1 MPVYTGLRAVT
12 GAGIELLR
20 RVDALPVSGTVG
32 EKVVLKSTGIVYEW
46 TGAWTS
52 LGPAVPTT
60 PSAISAGT
68 TMASSGTVAFANSNN
83 VSFGLSG
90 QTITA
95 SVGGGGGGVA
105 VSAGTVSVSSG
116 TVVFS
121 NSNGV
126 SFGLSGSTVTASVA
140 AGPSAGIAGLG
151 AGTQTATSGTVAYAA
166 SNGLS
171 FGLSGSSQ
179 ITGSHDGFRSVSGGT
194 THALGPSLSLAD
206 SNGLSFGVNGSTITA
221 SYTVPS
227 TAGLLS
233 AIRLSAGTASSNL
246 TAFELVNGS
255 GVSFGLDV
263 GSKVTAS
270 VAAGATAT
278 GNLGGIAAGGST
290 ATSGTVALG
299 NANGLSFGFNGQ
311 TITGSYTVPST
322 AGLLSAVNLSAG
334 TTSQN
339 ASAFVF
345 SNGGNVTFGL
355 NGSTITA
362 SAPSGGGGG
371 VTLSSYEPF
380 PFVANTGTAI
390 WSQSTATSAP
400 IGLFPVQID
409 TPVAAE
415 LMGVVVSMSFQTGGT
430 SSFRQSA
437 TLRWGL
443 YTRPT
448 GASSTQL
455 NLLQSDSL
463 SYAVTYNNS
472 TISIS
477 QVTTT
482 NVGPT
487 YGYGQTTSAG
497 LAISSGYTGLKL
509 LNLDIGTTLTAGQY
523 WLGIQH
529 INSSSSFNSGIRMSF
544 YGSAHTLT
552 GLAPMGSFSSAFS
565 TGTNVAGGLGGNLY
579 LGLGSYSVAALT
591 SLPATISLS
600 QVTQAGINFRPY
612 LRFST
617 RVT

>member
-20 RVDALPVSGTVG
+20 RVDALPVSGTIG

-68 TMASSGTVAFANSNN
+68 TQATSGTVSFA
-83 VSFGLSG
+83 
-90 QTITA
+90 
-95 SVGGGGGGVA
+95 
-105 VSAGTVSVSSG
+105 
-116 TVVFS
+116 

-171 FGLSGSSQ
+171 FGMSGSSQ
-179 ITGSHDGFRSVSGGT
+179 ITGSHDGLRSVSAGT
-194 THALGPSLSLAD
+194 THALGPGLSLAN
-206 SNGLSFGVNGSTITA
+206 SNGLSFGVSGSTVTA

-322 AGLLSAVNLSAG
+322 AGLLSAINLSAG

-371 VTLSSYEPF
+371 GVTLSSYEPA

-400 IGLFPVQID
+400 IGLFPVRID
-409 TPVAAE
+409 APVAAE
-415 LMGVVVSMSFQTGGT
+415 LMGVVVSMSFLTGGT
-430 SSFRQSA
+430 SSYRQSA
-437 TLRWGL
+437 TLKWGL

-529 INSSSSFNSGIRMSF
+529 INSSSSFNSGVRMSF

-579 LGLGSYSVAALT
+579 LGLGSYSVAGLT
-591 SLPATISLS
+591 SLPSTISLS
-600 QVTQAGINFRPY
+600 QVTQAGMNFLPY

>member
-1 MPVYTGLRAVT
+1 MAGTGSVVINFVT
-12 GAGIELLR
+12 
-20 RVDALPVSGTVG
+20 ALPTTANVG
-32 EKVVLKSTGIVYEW
+32 AHRIH
-46 TGAWTS
+46 TS
-52 LGPAVPTT
+52 NGLLQGYN
-60 PSAISAGT
+60 GT
-68 TMASSGTVAFANSNN
+68 TWVQYGS
-83 VSFGLSG
+83 
-90 QTITA
+90 
-95 SVGGGGGGVA
+95 GGGGGGVA
-105 VSAGTVSVSSG
+105 ISASGSSASSG

-126 SFGLSGSTVTASVA
+126 SFGMSGSTITATVTPGAA
-140 AGPSAGIAGLG
+140 AGIG
-151 AGTQTATSGTVAYAA
+151 AIGASTQTATSGTVIFSA

-171 FGLSGSSQ
+171 FGLSGSSR
-179 ITGSHDGFRSVSGGT
+179 ITGSHDGFRSVSAGT
-194 THALGPSLSLAD
+194 THALGPSLSLAN
-206 SNGLSFGVNGSTITA
+206 SNGLSFGVSGSTVTA

-227 TAGLLS
+227 TAGLIS
-233 AIRLSAGTASSNL
+233 AVNLSAGTASSSLTNL
-246 TAFELVNGS
+246 VLSNS
-255 GVSFGLDV
+255 NGVSFGLGT
-263 GSKVTAS
+263 GSVVTAS

-278 GNLGGIAAGGST
+278 GNLGGIAANGST
-290 ATSGTVALG
+290 ATSGTVSFS
-299 NANGLSFGFNGQ
+299 NSNGISFGLNNQ
-311 TITGSYTVPST
+311 TMTASYTVPST

-334 TTSQN
+334 TTSAN

-371 VTLSSYEPF
+371 VTLSSYERA

-390 WSQSTATSAP
+390 WSLSTATSAP
-400 IGLFPVQID
+400 IGLFPLRLD
-409 TPVAAE
+409 NAVAAE
-415 LMGVVVSMSFQTGGT
+415 LMGVVVSMSFLTGGT
-430 SSFRQSA
+430 SSYRQSA

-463 SYAVTYNNS
+463 SYAVTYQNS

-482 NVGPT
+482 NLGPT

-565 TGTNVAGGLGGNLY
+565 TGTNIAGGLGGNLY

-600 QVTQAGINFRPY
+600 QVTQAGMNFLPY

>member
-1 MPVYTGLRAVT
+1 MAGTGSVVINFVT
-12 GAGIELLR
+12 
-20 RVDALPVSGTVG
+20 ALPTTANVG
-32 EKVVLKSTGIVYEW
+32 AHRIH
-46 TGAWTS
+46 TS
-52 LGPAVPTT
+52 NGLLQGYN
-60 PSAISAGT
+60 GT
-68 TMASSGTVAFANSNN
+68 TWVQYGS
-83 VSFGLSG
+83 
-90 QTITA
+90 
-95 SVGGGGGGVA
+95 GGGGGGVA
-105 VSAGTVSVSSG
+105 ISAGTTQATSG

-126 SFGLSGSTVTASVA
+126 SFGMNGGTITATVTPGAA
-140 AGPSAGIAGLG
+140 AGIGAIG
-151 AGTQTATSGTVAYAA
+151 AGTQTATSGTVVFSA

-171 FGLSGSSQ
+171 FGLNGSTQ
-179 ITGSHDGFRSVSGGT
+179 FTGSHDGFRSVSAGT
-194 THALGPSLSLAD
+194 THALGPGLSLAN
-206 SNGLSFGVNGSTITA
+206 SNGLSFGVNGSTVTA

-227 TAGLLS
+227 TAGLLSAINLSAGTASSNLTAVVLSNSNGVSFGLGAGSVVTASYTVPSTAGLIS

-263 GSKVTAS
+263 GSKVSAS

-278 GNLGGIAAGGST
+278 GNLGALAANGST
-290 ATSGTVALG
+290 ATSGTVSFS
-299 NANGLSFGFNGQ
+299 NSNGISFGLNGQ
-311 TITGSYTVPST
+311 TMTASYTVPST

-334 TTSQN
+334 TTSAN

-345 SNGGNVTFGL
+345 GNAGGVSFGL

-362 SAPSGGGGG
+362 SAPSGGGG

-380 PFVANTGTAI
+380 PFVANTGTAV
-390 WSQSTATSAP
+390 WSGSTATSAP
-400 IGLFPVQID
+400 IGLFPVQVD
-409 TPVAAE
+409 APVAAE
-415 LMGVVVSMSFQTGGT
+415 LMGAVVSMSFVAGGA
-430 SSFRQSA
+430 SSFRQSG
-437 TLRWGL
+437 TLQWGL

-455 NLLQSDSL
+455 NLLRSDSL

-472 TISIS
+472 TISVS

-509 LNLDIGTTLTAGQY
+509 LNLNIGTTLTEGRY

-529 INSSSSFNSGIRMSF
+529 INSSSSFNSGIRLSF
-544 YGSAHTLT
+544 YGSANTLT

-565 TGTNVAGGLGGNLY
+565 TGTNVAGGLGGNFY
-579 LGLGSYSVAALT
+579 QGLGSYSVAGLT
-591 SLPATISLS
+591 SLPATVTLS
-600 QVTQAGINFRPY
+600 QLTEAGMNFLPY

>member
-1 MPVYTGLRAVT
+1 MAGTGSVVINFVT
-12 GAGIELLR
+12 
-20 RVDALPVSGTVG
+20 ALPTTANVG
-32 EKVVLKSTGIVYEW
+32 AHRIH
-46 TGAWTS
+46 TS
-52 LGPAVPTT
+52 NGLLQGYN
-60 PSAISAGT
+60 GT
-68 TMASSGTVAFANSNN
+68 TWVQYGS
-83 VSFGLSG
+83 
-90 QTITA
+90 
-95 SVGGGGGGVA
+95 GGGGGGVA
-105 VSAGTVSVSSG
+105 ISASGSSASSG

-126 SFGLSGSTVTASVA
+126 SFGMSGSTVTASVA
-140 AGPSAGIAGLG
+140 AGPSAGIGGIG
-151 AGTQTATSGTVAYAA
+151 ASTQTATSGTVVFSA

-179 ITGSHDGFRSVSGGT
+179 ITGSHDGFRSVSAGT
-194 THALGPSLSLAD
+194 THALGPSLSLAN
-206 SNGLSFGVNGSTITA
+206 SNGLSFGVSGSTVTA

-227 TAGLLS
+227 TAGLIS
-233 AIRLSAGTASSNL
+233 AVNLSAGTASSSLTNL
-246 TAFELVNGS
+246 VLSNS
-255 GVSFGLDV
+255 NGVSFGLGT
-263 GSKVTAS
+263 GSVVTAS

-278 GNLGGIAAGGST
+278 GNLGGIAANGAT
-290 ATSGTVALG
+290 ATSGTVSFS
-299 NANGLSFGFNGQ
+299 NSNGISFGLNGQ
-311 TITGSYTVPST
+311 TMTASYTVPST

-371 VTLSSYEPF
+371 GVTLSSYEPA

-400 IGLFPVQID
+400 IGLFPLRLD
-409 TPVAAE
+409 NAVAAE
-415 LMGVVVSMSFQTGGT
+415 LMGVVVSMSFLTGGT
-430 SSFRQSA
+430 SSYRQSA
-437 TLRWGL
+437 TLKWGL

-463 SYAVTYNNS
+463 SYAVTYDRS

-579 LGLGSYSVAALT
+579 LGLGSYSVAGLT

-600 QVTQAGINFRPY
+600 QVTQAGINFLPY

>member
-1 MPVYTGLRAVT
+1 MSNEA
-12 GAGIELLR
+12 
-20 RVDALPVSGTVG
+20 RVPIIWVS
-32 EKVVLKSTGIVYEW
+32 SF
-46 TGAWTS
+46 
-52 LGPAVPTT
+52 PTT
-60 PSAISAGT
+60 AVQGMQVLHTSNGLLAGYNGT
-68 TMASSGTVAFANSNN
+68 TWVEYSSS
-83 VSFGLSG
+83 
-90 QTITA
+90 
-95 SVGGGGGGVA
+95 GGGGGGVA
-105 VSAGTVSVSSG
+105 ISAGTTQATSG

-126 SFGLSGSTVTASVA
+126 SFGMNGGIITATVTPGAA
-140 AGPSAGIAGLG
+140 AGIGAIG
-151 AGTQTATSGTVAYAA
+151 AGTQTATSGTVVFSA

-171 FGLSGSSQ
+171 FGLSNSSQ
-179 ITGSHDGFRSVSGGT
+179 ITGSHDGFRSVSAGT
-194 THALGPSLSLAD
+194 THVLGPGLSLAN
-206 SNGLSFGVNGSTITA
+206 SNGLSFGVNGSTVTA

-227 TAGLLS
+227 TAGLIS

-255 GVSFGLDV
+255 GVSFGLDA
-263 GSKVTAS
+263 GSKVSAS

-278 GNLGGIAAGGST
+278 GNLGALAAGTQT
-290 ATSGTVALG
+290 ATSGTIAFADSNG
-299 NANGLSFGFNGQ
+299 ISFGLSNS
-311 TITGSYTVPST
+311 TRITASYTVPST

-345 SNGGNVTFGL
+345 SNGGNVSFGL

-362 SAPSGGGGG
+362 SAPSGGGG

-380 PFVANTGTAI
+380 PFVANTGTAV
-390 WSQSTATSAP
+390 WSVSTATSAP
-400 IGLFPVQID
+400 IGLFPVKLD
-409 TPVAAE
+409 APVAAE
-415 LMGVVVSMSFQTGGT
+415 LMGAVVSMSFVAGGA
-430 SSFRQSA
+430 SSFRQSG
-437 TLRWGL
+437 TLQWGL

-497 LAISSGYTGLKL
+497 LNISSGYTGLKL

-529 INSSSSFNSGIRMSF
+529 INSSSSFNSGIRLSF

-579 LGLGSYSVAALT
+579 LGLGSYSLAGLT

-600 QVTQAGINFRPY
+600 QVTQAGMNFLPY

>member
-20 RVDALPVSGTVG
+20 RVDALPVSGTIG

-179 ITGSHDGFRSVSGGT
+179 ITGSHDGLRSVSAGT
-194 THALGPSLSLAD
+194 THALGPGLSLAN
-206 SNGLSFGVNGSTITA
+206 SNGLSFGANGS
-221 SYTVPS
+221 
-227 TAGLLS
+227 
-233 AIRLSAGTASSNL
+233 
-246 TAFELVNGS
+246 
-255 GVSFGLDV
+255 
-263 GSKVTAS
+263 
-270 VAAGATAT
+270 
-278 GNLGGIAAGGST
+278 
-290 ATSGTVALG
+290 
-299 NANGLSFGFNGQ
+299 

-355 NGSTITA
+355 DGSTITA

-371 VTLSSYEPF
+371 GVTLSSYEPM
-380 PFVANTGTAI
+380 PFVANTGTAV
-390 WSQSTATSAP
+390 WSATTATSAP

-409 TPVAAE
+409 APVAAE
-415 LMGVVVSMSFQTGGT
+415 LMGVVVSMSFVTGGA
-430 SSFRQSA
+430 SSYRQSA
-437 TLRWGL
+437 TLKWGL

-497 LAISSGYTGLKL
+497 LNISSGYTGLKL

>member
-1 MPVYTGLRAVT
+1 MAGTGSVVINFVT
-12 GAGIELLR
+12 
-20 RVDALPVSGTVG
+20 ALPTTANVG
-32 EKVVLKSTGIVYEW
+32 AHRIH
-46 TGAWTS
+46 TS
-52 LGPAVPTT
+52 NGLLQGYN
-60 PSAISAGT
+60 GT
-68 TMASSGTVAFANSNN
+68 TWVQYGS
-83 VSFGLSG
+83 
-90 QTITA
+90 
-95 SVGGGGGGVA
+95 GGGGGVA
-105 VSAGTVSVSSG
+105 ISASGSSASSG

-126 SFGLSGSTVTASVA
+126 SFGMSGSTVTASVA
-140 AGPSAGIAGLG
+140 AGPSAGIG
-151 AGTQTATSGTVAYAA
+151 AIGASTQTATSGTVVFSA

-179 ITGSHDGFRSVSGGT
+179 ITGSHDGFRSVSAGT
-194 THALGPSLSLAD
+194 THALGPSLSLAN
-206 SNGLSFGVNGSTITA
+206 SNGLSFGVSGSTVTA

-227 TAGLLS
+227 TAGLIS
-233 AIRLSAGTASSNL
+233 AVNLSAGTASSSLTNL
-246 TAFELVNGS
+246 VLSNS
-255 GVSFGLDV
+255 NGVSFGLGT
-263 GSKVTAS
+263 GSVVTAS

-278 GNLGGIAAGGST
+278 GNLGGIAANGST
-290 ATSGTVALG
+290 ATSGTVSFS
-299 NANGLSFGFNGQ
+299 NSNGISFGLNGQ
-311 TITGSYTVPST
+311 TMTASYTVPST

-334 TTSQN
+334 TTSAN

-345 SNGGNVTFGL
+345 SNGGNVSFGL
-355 NGSTITA
+355 SGSTITA

-371 VTLSSYEPF
+371 VTLSSYEPA

-400 IGLFPVQID
+400 IGLFPLRLD
-409 TPVAAE
+409 NAVAAE
-415 LMGVVVSMSFQTGGT
+415 LMGVVVSMSFLTGGT
-430 SSFRQSA
+430 SSYRQSA

-463 SYAVTYNNS
+463 SYAVTYQNS

-523 WLGIQH
+523 WLGVQH

-579 LGLGSYSVAALT
+579 LGLGSYSVAGLT

-600 QVTQAGINFRPY
+600 QVTQAGMNFRPY

>member
-1 MPVYTGLRAVT
+1 MAGTGSVVINFVT
-12 GAGIELLR
+12 
-20 RVDALPVSGTVG
+20 ALPTTANVG
-32 EKVVLKSTGIVYEW
+32 AHRIH
-46 TGAWTS
+46 TS
-52 LGPAVPTT
+52 NGLLQGYN
-60 PSAISAGT
+60 GT
-68 TMASSGTVAFANSNN
+68 TWVQYGS
-83 VSFGLSG
+83 
-90 QTITA
+90 
-95 SVGGGGGGVA
+95 GGGGGGVA
-105 VSAGTVSVSSG
+105 ISASGSSASSG

-126 SFGLSGSTVTASVA
+126 SFGMSGSTVTASVA
-140 AGPSAGIAGLG
+140 AGPSAGIGGIG
-151 AGTQTATSGTVAYAA
+151 ASTQTATSGTVVFSA

-179 ITGSHDGFRSVSGGT
+179 ITGSHDGFRSVSAGT
-194 THALGPSLSLAD
+194 THALGPSLSLAN
-206 SNGLSFGVNGSTITA
+206 SNGLSFGVSGSTVTA

-227 TAGLLS
+227 TAGLIS
-233 AIRLSAGTASSNL
+233 AVNLSAGTASSSLTNL
-246 TAFELVNGS
+246 VLSNS
-255 GVSFGLDV
+255 NGVSFGLGT
-263 GSKVTAS
+263 GSVVTAS

-278 GNLGGIAAGGST
+278 GNLGGIAANGST
-290 ATSGTVALG
+290 ATSGTVSFS
-299 NANGLSFGFNGQ
+299 NSNGISFGLNGQ
-311 TITGSYTVPST
+311 TMTASYTVPST

-334 TTSQN
+334 TTSAN

-371 VTLSSYEPF
+371 GVTLSSYEPM

-390 WSQSTATSAP
+390 WSQTTATSAP
-400 IGLFPVQID
+400 IGLFPLRLD
-409 TPVAAE
+409 NAVAAE
-415 LMGVVVSMSFQTGGT
+415 LMGVVVSMSFLTGGT
-430 SSFRQSA
+430 SSYRQSA
-437 TLRWGL
+437 TLKWGL

-463 SYAVTYNNS
+463 SYAVTYSNS

-529 INSSSSFNSGIRMSF
+529 INSSSSFNSGIRLSF

-579 LGLGSYSVAALT
+579 LGLGSYSVAGLT

-600 QVTQAGINFRPY
+600 QVTQAGMNFLPY

>member
-1 MPVYTGLRAVT
+1 MAGTGSVVINFVT
-12 GAGIELLR
+12 
-20 RVDALPVSGTVG
+20 ALPTTANVG
-32 EKVVLKSTGIVYEW
+32 AHRIH
-46 TGAWTS
+46 TS
-52 LGPAVPTT
+52 NGLLQGYN
-60 PSAISAGT
+60 GT
-68 TMASSGTVAFANSNN
+68 TWVQYGS
-83 VSFGLSG
+83 
-90 QTITA
+90 
-95 SVGGGGGGVA
+95 GGGGGGVA
-105 VSAGTVSVSSG
+105 ISASGSSASSG

-126 SFGLSGSTVTASVA
+126 SFGMSGSTVTASVA
-140 AGPSAGIAGLG
+140 AGPSAGIGGIG
-151 AGTQTATSGTVAYAA
+151 ASTQTATSGTVVFGA

-179 ITGSHDGFRSVSGGT
+179 ITGSHDGFRSVSAGT
-194 THALGPSLSLAD
+194 THALGPSLSLAN
-206 SNGLSFGVNGSTITA
+206 SNGLSFGVSGSTVTA

-227 TAGLLS
+227 TAGLIS
-233 AIRLSAGTASSNL
+233 AVNLSAGTASSSLTNL
-246 TAFELVNGS
+246 VLSNS
-255 GVSFGLDV
+255 NGVSFGLGT
-263 GSKVTAS
+263 GSVVTAS

-278 GNLGGIAAGGST
+278 GNLGGIAANGST
-290 ATSGTVALG
+290 ATSGTVSFS
-299 NANGLSFGFNGQ
+299 NSNGISFGLNGQ
-311 TITGSYTVPST
+311 TMTASYTVPST

-334 TTSQN
+334 TTSAN

-371 VTLSSYEPF
+371 VTLSSYEPA

-400 IGLFPVQID
+400 IGLFPLQLD
-409 TPVAAE
+409 NAVAAE
-415 LMGVVVSMSFQTGGT
+415 LMGVVVSMSFLTGGT
-430 SSFRQSA
+430 SSYRQSA
-437 TLRWGL
+437 TLQWGL

-463 SYAVTYNNS
+463 SYAVTYSNS

-497 LAISSGYTGLKL
+497 LNISSAYTGLKL

-600 QVTQAGINFRPY
+600 QVTQAGMNFMPY

>member
-1 MPVYTGLRAVT
+1 MAGTGSVVINFVT
-12 GAGIELLR
+12 
-20 RVDALPVSGTVG
+20 ALPTTANVG
-32 EKVVLKSTGIVYEW
+32 AHRIH
-46 TGAWTS
+46 TS
-52 LGPAVPTT
+52 NGLLQGYN
-60 PSAISAGT
+60 GT
-68 TMASSGTVAFANSNN
+68 TWVQYGS
-83 VSFGLSG
+83 
-90 QTITA
+90 
-95 SVGGGGGGVA
+95 GGGGGGVA
-105 VSAGTVSVSSG
+105 ISAGTTQATSG

-126 SFGLSGSTVTASVA
+126 SFGMNGGTITATVTPGAA
-140 AGPSAGIAGLG
+140 AGIGAIG
-151 AGTQTATSGTVAYAA
+151 AGTQTATSGTVVFSA

-171 FGLSGSSQ
+171 FGLSNSSQ
-179 ITGSHDGFRSVSGGT
+179 ITGSHDGFRSVSAGT
-194 THALGPSLSLAD
+194 THALGPGLSLAN
-206 SNGLSFGVNGSTITA
+206 SNGLSFGVNGSTVTA

-227 TAGLLS
+227 TAGLIS
-233 AIRLSAGTASSNL
+233 AVNLSAGTASSSLTNL
-246 TAFELVNGS
+246 VLSNS
-255 GVSFGLDV
+255 NGVSFGLGA
-263 GSKVTAS
+263 GSVVTAS

-278 GNLGGIAAGGST
+278 GNLGGIAANGST
-290 ATSGTVALG
+290 ATSGTVSFS
-299 NANGLSFGFNGQ
+299 NSNGISFGLNGQ
-311 TITGSYTVPST
+311 TMTASYTVPST

-334 TTSQN
+334 TTSAN

-362 SAPSGGGGG
+362 SAPTGGGGG

-380 PFVANTGTAI
+380 PFVANTGTAV
-390 WSQSTATSAP
+390 WSGSTATSAP

-409 TPVAAE
+409 APVAAE
-415 LMGVVVSMSFQTGGT
+415 LMGVVVSMSFVTGGA
-430 SSFRQSA
+430 SSYRQSA
-437 TLRWGL
+437 TLKWGL

-523 WLGIQH
+523 WLGVQH
-529 INSSSSFNSGIRMSF
+529 INSSSSFNSGLRLSF

-552 GLAPMGSFSSAFS
+552 GLAPMGSFSSAYS
-565 TGTNVAGGLGGNLY
+565 TGTDVAGGLGGNLY
-579 LGLGSYSVAALT
+579 LGLGSYSVAGLT
-591 SLPATISLS
+591 SLPSTISLS
-600 QVTQAGINFRPY
+600 QVTQAGMNFLPY

>member
-1 MPVYTGLRAVT
+1 MAGTGSVVINFVT
-12 GAGIELLR
+12 
-20 RVDALPVSGTVG
+20 ALPTTANVG
-32 EKVVLKSTGIVYEW
+32 AHRIH
-46 TGAWTS
+46 TS
-52 LGPAVPTT
+52 NGLLQGYN
-60 PSAISAGT
+60 GT
-68 TMASSGTVAFANSNN
+68 TWVQYGS
-83 VSFGLSG
+83 
-90 QTITA
+90 
-95 SVGGGGGGVA
+95 GGGGVA
-105 VSAGTVSVSSG
+105 ISASGSSASSG

-126 SFGLSGSTVTASVA
+126 SFGMSGSTVTASVA
-140 AGPSAGIAGLG
+140 AGPSAGIGGIG
-151 AGTQTATSGTVAYAA
+151 ASTQTATSGTVVFSA

-179 ITGSHDGFRSVSGGT
+179 ITGSHDGFRSVSAGT
-194 THALGPSLSLAD
+194 THALGPSLSLAN
-206 SNGLSFGVNGSTITA
+206 SNGLSFGVNGSTVTA

-227 TAGLLS
+227 TAGLIS
-233 AIRLSAGTASSNL
+233 AVNLSAGTASSSLTNL
-246 TAFELVNGS
+246 VLSNS
-255 GVSFGLDV
+255 NGVSFGLGT
-263 GSKVTAS
+263 GSVVTAS

-278 GNLGGIAAGGST
+278 GNLGGIAANGST
-290 ATSGTVALG
+290 ATSGTVSFS
-299 NANGLSFGFNGQ
+299 NSNGISFGLNGQ
-311 TITGSYTVPST
+311 TMTASYTVPST

-345 SNGGNVTFGL
+345 SNGGNVSFGL

-380 PFVANTGTAI
+380 PFVANTGTAV
-390 WSQSTATSAP
+390 WSATTATSAP

-409 TPVAAE
+409 APVAAE
-415 LMGVVVSMSFQTGGT
+415 LMGVVVSMSFVTGGA
-430 SSFRQSA
+430 SSYRQSG
-437 TLRWGL
+437 TLNWGL

-497 LAISSGYTGLKL
+497 LNISSGYTGLKL

-529 INSSSSFNSGIRMSF
+529 INSSSSFNSGIRLSF

-600 QVTQAGINFRPY
+600 QVTQAGMNFLPY

>member
-1 MPVYTGLRAVT
+1 MAGTGSVVINFVT
-12 GAGIELLR
+12 ALPTTANVGAHRIHTSNGLLQGYNGTTWVQYGAG
-20 RVDALPVSGTVG
+20 GG
-32 EKVVLKSTGIVYEW
+32 
-46 TGAWTS
+46 GA
-52 LGPAVPTT
+52 
-60 PSAISAGT
+60 AISA
-68 TMASSGTVAFANSNN
+68 SGN
-83 VSFGLSG
+83 
-90 QTITA
+90 
-95 SVGGGGGGVA
+95 
-105 VSAGTVSVSSG
+105 SVSSG

-126 SFGLSGSTVTASVA
+126 SFGMSGSTITATVTPGAA
-140 AGPSAGIAGLG
+140 AGIG
-151 AGTQTATSGTVAYAA
+151 AIGASTQTATSGTVIFSA

-171 FGLSGSSQ
+171 FGLSGSSR
-179 ITGSHDGFRSVSGGT
+179 ITGSHDGFRSVSAGT
-194 THALGPSLSLAD
+194 THALGPGLSLAN
-206 SNGLSFGVNGSTITA
+206 SNGLSFGVNGSTVTA

-233 AIRLSAGTASSNL
+233 AVNLSAGTASSNL
-246 TAFELVNGS
+246 TAAVLSNS
-255 GVSFGLDV
+255 NGVSFGLGA
-263 GSKVTAS
+263 GSIVTAS

-278 GNLGGIAAGGST
+278 GNLGALAANGST
-290 ATSGTVALG
+290 ATSGTVSFS
-299 NANGLSFGFNGQ
+299 NSNGISFGLNGQ
-311 TITGSYTVPST
+311 TMTASYTVPST

-334 TTSQN
+334 TTSAN

-371 VTLSSYEPF
+371 VTLSSYEPA

-400 IGLFPVQID
+400 VGLFPVRID

-415 LMGVVVSMSFQTGGT
+415 LMGVVVSMSFLTGGT

-455 NLLQSDSL
+455 NLLKSDSL
-463 SYAVTYNNS
+463 SYAVTYQQS

-509 LNLDIGTTLTAGQY
+509 LNLNIGTTLTAGQY

-529 INSSSSFNSGIRMSF
+529 VNSSSSFNSGIRMSF

-600 QVTQAGINFRPY
+600 QVTQAGINFLPY